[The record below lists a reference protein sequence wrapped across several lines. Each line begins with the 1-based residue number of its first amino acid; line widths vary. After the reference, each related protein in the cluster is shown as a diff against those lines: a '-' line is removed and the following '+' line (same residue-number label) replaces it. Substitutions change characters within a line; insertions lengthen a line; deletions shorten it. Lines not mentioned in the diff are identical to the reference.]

1 VEAYTRSVRFE
12 RNEESALRVAGLVV
26 IATTIV
32 FVGALAY
39 WQAFRDDLNVNPYNP
54 RLAAAL
60 SEPHRGRI
68 LDRDGEVLAQ
78 SLPDGRR
85 VYRTAAAVHVVGYLS
100 ARYGAQGAEL
110 AFNDE
115 LLGRR
120 GGDWLAALR
129 SEVIRG
135 TPRGFDVRLTIDV
148 DVQMAAAL
156 ALGNRPGAAVAIDVR
171 TGDVLAMVSWP
182 NWDPNAFAT
191 EAPTLLADP
200 RAPLLNRAA
209 QGLYPPGSTFKVVTA
224 AAALSEGLVTPE
236 TLVTCNEAYVIG
248 GYAVSCGNVPQ
259 GPGTYPFRDAFAYS
273 VNAVFARLGV
283 ELGWQPLLRMARA
296 FGFESPIP
304 FDLPTAASQV
314 VAGDAPLSDTL
325 LASTAF
331 GQGDLLVTPLQ
342 MALVAATVANGGVL
356 VEPRLLAGV
365 YDGDREMEG
374 PPPIRTRRVLDGH
387 VAAELRDMMV
397 DVVAKGQA
405 NMGPLAV
412 PAAGKTGTAETGR
425 GTAHAWFIGF
435 APADDPKVA
444 VAVVVEDGGRGGEVA
459 APVAGAILKAALAP

>member
-1 VEAYTRSVRFE
+1 MEQDRDEQAAIRLAGYAAIAA
-12 RNEESALRVAGLVV
+12 AL
-26 IATTIV
+26 V
-32 FVGALAY
+32 FVGALVY
-39 WQAFRDDLNVNPYNP
+39 WQAFRDDLNAHPANP

-60 SEPHRGRI
+60 SAPGRGRI
-68 LDRDGEVLAQ
+68 LDRNGEVLAQ

-100 ARYGAQGAEL
+100 GRYGAQGAEL

-115 LLGRR
+115 LMGRR

-129 SEVIRG
+129 SELLRG
-135 TPRGFDVRLTIDV
+135 APQGFDVHLTIDL

-156 ALGNRPGAAVAIDVR
+156 ALGNRPGAAVALDVR

-182 NWDPNAFAT
+182 NWDPNAFGE
-191 EAPTLLADP
+191 EAPALLADP

-236 TLVTCNEAYVIG
+236 TIVVCDEAYVIS

-283 ELGWQPLLRMARA
+283 ELGWQPLLRTARS
-296 FGFESPIP
+296 FGFDAPIP
-304 FDLPTAASQV
+304 FELPTAPSRV
-314 VAGDAPLSDTL
+314 VAGDAQLSDTL

-331 GQGDLLVTPLQ
+331 GQGELLVTPLQ
-342 MALVAATVANGGVL
+342 MALVAATVANDGL
-356 VEPRLLAGV
+356 LPQPRLLAGV
-365 YDGDREMEG
+365 YDGGRRTEG
-374 PPPIRTRRVLDGH
+374 PPPARARRVLDAR
-387 VAAELRDMMV
+387 VAAELRSMMA

-405 NMGPLAV
+405 NLGPLRA

-435 APADDPKVA
+435 APVEDPKVA
-444 VAVVVEDGGRGGEVA
+444 VAVVIEEGGRGGEVA
-459 APVAGAILKAALAP
+459 APVAGAILQAALMP